1 MEISR
6 RSCSD
11 LSYDV
16 YSPVYMDALPMNASR
31 RFVLILSLSCLAVVV
46 GLISAWGI
54 PETTAHAQP
63 NAQPEEAEQV
73 DFATQVL
80 PILSDKCFACHGPDT
95 KKKSLVRLDSYQAA
109 TRDLGGYQAL
119 VPGDTKESE
128 IVFRIHDAEDPM
140 PPKDAKP
147 LTDQERNLIE
157 RWIAQGGA
165 YANHWAFVPPTKR
178 LPEKLAPQSAID
190 VAIGQ
195 KLKVNKVD
203 FAPEADKATLA
214 RRVSLVLTGLPPDL
228 EQLNAF
234 LNDDKPGAYE
244 RLVDKLLA
252 SPRFGE
258 HQARYWLDA
267 VRYGDTHGLHLDN
280 KRGIHPYRDWVV
292 RAFNDNLPLDEF
304 IEWQLAGD
312 MMDDPT
318 LPQLVATGFVRMN
331 PTTAE
336 GGVIP
341 EEFQAKNTFDRVE
354 TVGTV
359 LMGMTLQCARCHTHK
374 YDPITHNEY
383 FEFAAFFNSTAENP
397 LDGNKFDYKPVVHAP
412 ADQAAWE
419 QWESLENEARQL
431 VGEVEAANTPDAL
444 IKQVKTIVD
453 TQGAN
458 PDAAPPAAL
467 NLYQRMV
474 EAQKAFTTTLV
485 AEELPKPRETKVL
498 LRGEYSEPIGDPLK
512 PSVFEVMGELP
523 DDLPK
528 NRLGLAKW
536 LTARDHPLTSRVVIN
551 RIWQRVYGH
560 GLVRTPEDFG
570 LQGAQPTHPALLDYL
585 AVELQDSGWDL
596 KHMLKLM
603 VTSETF
609 KQSSA
614 HRKAIE
620 DPENRLF
627 ARGPSH
633 RLDAE
638 EIRDVAL
645 WASGLL
651 RDEMGGAGIKP
662 YQPPNMWE
670 QLAHPASN
678 TKKYEQDTGDKLY
691 RRSLYVYWKRTS
703 PHPVMTLFDAPSR
716 ETSCVRRSKTNT
728 SLQSLALL
736 NETQRIELAR
746 TLAQRLIQHEKQD
759 AKRLD
764 KLFLLLGSRSA
775 NKIEREACMALLEHM
790 KQRYAEA
797 EEDARALLSI
807 GEVPRDEA
815 LSVAEHAAW
824 TQVCVTVLASDVA
837 IRLY

>member
-1 MEISR
+1 MK
-6 RSCSD
+6 
-11 LSYDV
+11 V
-16 YSPVYMDALPMNASR
+16 SP
-31 RFVLILSLSCLAVVV
+31 RFVLISACCCLGFALCVIVYP
-46 GLISAWGI
+46 GTPDS
-54 PETTAHAQP
+54 TAQAQP
-63 NAQPEEAEQV
+63 NAEPAPAGKV

-95 KKKSLVRLDSYQAA
+95 KKKSLVRLDSFEAA
-109 TRDLGGYQAL
+109 TKDLGGYSAL
-119 VPGDTKESE
+119 VPGDSGESE
-128 IVFRIHDAEDPM
+128 IVFRINDADDPM
-140 PPKDAKP
+140 PPKDSKP
-147 LTDQERNLIE
+147 LTDKERDLIK
-157 RWIAQGGA
+157 RWVEQGGG
-165 YANHWAFVPPTKR
+165 YADHWAFVPPTKR
-178 LPEKLAPQSAID
+178 LPENVSAEAAID
-190 VAIGQ
+190 FAIARQHDNAGI
-195 KLKVNKVD
+195 D

-214 RRVSLVLTGLPPDL
+214 RRASLVLTGLPPDL
-228 EQLNAF
+228 EQLDAF

-244 RLVDKLLA
+244 RLVDELLA

-292 RAFNDNLPLDEF
+292 RAFNDNLPLDQF
-304 IEWQLAGD
+304 IAWQLAGD
-312 MMDDPT
+312 MMDNPT

-331 PTTAE
+331 PTTSE

-341 EEFQAKNTFDRVE
+341 AEFQAKNTFDRVE

-374 YDPITHNEY
+374 YDPITHTEY
-383 FEFAAFFNSTAENP
+383 FELAAFFNNTAESP
-397 LDGNKFDYKPVVHAP
+397 LDGNKFDYKPVIKAP

-419 QWESLENEARQL
+419 QWESLEDEARQL
-431 VGEVEAANTPDAL
+431 VGLDKAGKTPETL
-444 IKQVKTIVD
+444 ISQVKALVD

-458 PDAAPPAAL
+458 PDGSPSTAL
-467 NLYQRMV
+467 HLYQRMT
-474 EAQKAFTTTLV
+474 EAHKAFTTTLV
-485 AEELPKPRETKVL
+485 AKELPKPRETKVL
-498 LRGEYSEPIGDPLK
+498 LRGEYSQPFGDPLQ

-536 LTARDHPLTSRVVIN
+536 LTSRDHPLTSRVLIN
-551 RIWQRVYGH
+551 RVWQRVYGY

-570 LQGAQPTHPALLDYL
+570 LQGEQPTHPALLDFL

-603 VTSETF
+603 VTSRTF

-614 HRKAIE
+614 HRKEIE

-638 EIRDVAL
+638 EIRDIAL

-651 RDEMGGAGIKP
+651 QDEMGGAGIKP
-662 YQPPNMWE
+662 YQPPNMWK
-670 QLAHPASN
+670 QLSHPASN
-678 TKKYEQDTGDKLY
+678 TKQYKQDTGDKLY

-703 PHPVMTLFDAPSR
+703 PHPMMTLFDAPSR

-728 SLQSLALL
+728 SLQSLGLL

-746 TLAQRLIQHEKQD
+746 TLAQRLLQHEKED
-759 AKRLD
+759 ANRLD

-775 NKIEREACMALLEHM
+775 NKVERAACMALLEHM
-790 KQRYAEA
+790 KQRYSTAN
-797 EEDARALLSI
+797 EDATALLSI
-807 GEVPRDEA
+807 GEASRDET
-815 LSVAEHAAW
+815 LDLAEHAAW

>member
-1 MEISR
+1 MKAA
-6 RSCSD
+6 
-11 LSYDV
+11 
-16 YSPVYMDALPMNASR
+16 P
-31 RFVLILSLSCLAVVV
+31 RFVLILSLCCLVLAVGV
-46 GLISAWGI
+46 ISSPSI
-54 PETTAHAQP
+54 PDNKAHAQP
-63 NAQPEEAEQV
+63 DAKPALADQV

-119 VPGDTKESE
+119 VPGDTEQSE
-128 IVFRIHDAEDPM
+128 IVFRMNDEDDPM

-147 LTDQERNLIE
+147 LTDEERDLIE

-165 YANHWAFVPPTKR
+165 YADHWAFVPPTKR
-178 LPEKLAPQSAID
+178 LPAEHTGSDAID
-190 VAIGQ
+190 YAVTKQ
-195 KLKVNKVD
+195 LKANNID

-214 RRVSLVLTGLPPDL
+214 RRVSLVLTGLPPGL
-228 EQLNAF
+228 EELDAF
-234 LNDDKPGAYE
+234 LKDDNPGAYE
-244 RLVDKLLA
+244 RLVDQFLA

-292 RAFNDNLPLDEF
+292 RAFNDNLPIDEF

-312 MMDDPT
+312 LLDSPS
-318 LPQLVATGFVRMN
+318 LSQLVATGFVRMN

-341 EEFQAKNTFDRVE
+341 AEFQAKNTFDRVE

-383 FEFAAFFNSTAENP
+383 FELAAFFNSTAESP
-397 LDGNKFDYKPVVHAP
+397 LDGNKFEYKPVIKAP

-419 QWESLENEARQL
+419 QWLAIEAEARLLL
-431 VGEVEAANTPDAL
+431 VAVEQTPNVNAATVSELAKR
-444 IKQVKTIVD
+444 IKAIADSNDERLAEHRK
-453 TQGAN
+453 
-458 PDAAPPAAL
+458 AAQDL
-467 NLYQRMV
+467 LKRV
-474 EAQKAFTTTLV
+474 EEAQKAFTTTLV
-485 AEELPKPRETKVL
+485 AKELPKPRETKVL
-498 LRGEYSEPIGDPLK
+498 LRGEYSQPIGDPLK

-536 LTARDHPLTSRVVIN
+536 LTSRDHPLTARVTIN
-551 RIWQRVYGH
+551 RVWQRVYGY

-570 LQGAQPTHPALLDYL
+570 LQGEQSTHPALLDYL

-609 KQSSA
+609 KQSA
-614 HRKAIE
+614 VHRKGIE

-651 RDEMGGAGIKP
+651 QDEMGGAGIKP
-662 YQPPNMWE
+662 YQPPNMWK
-670 QLAHPASN
+670 QLSHPASN
-678 TKKYEQDTGDKLY
+678 TKQYKQDTGEKLY

-703 PHPVMTLFDAPSR
+703 PHPMMTLFDAPSR

-728 SLQSLALL
+728 SLQSLGLL

-746 TLAQRLIQHEKQD
+746 SLAQRLIQHEKED

-764 KLFLLLGSRSA
+764 KLFLLLGSRPA
-775 NKIEREACMALLEHM
+775 NKAERDACMALLQQM
-790 KQRYAEA
+790 KERYTAA
-797 EEDARALLSI
+797 QDDAKALLST
-807 GEVPRDEA
+807 GEAPRDETLDA
-815 LSVAEHAAW
+815 AEHAAW